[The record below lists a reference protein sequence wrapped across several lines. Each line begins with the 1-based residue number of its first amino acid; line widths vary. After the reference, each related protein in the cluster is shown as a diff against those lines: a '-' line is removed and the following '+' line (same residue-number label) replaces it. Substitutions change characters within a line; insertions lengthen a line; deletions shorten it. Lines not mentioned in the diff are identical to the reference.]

1 VVREKPGMI
10 RSWTPVRVALV
21 LFVYMAIVVFGSAWL
36 VRHGQSNGLIMALS
50 SMGGI
55 VVGLWVVREL
65 HR

>member
-1 VVREKPGMI
+1 VKTKPGMI

-21 LFVYMAIVVFGSAWL
+21 LFVYLAFVVFGSAWL
-36 VRHGQSNGLIMALS
+36 AKHGQGNGLIMALS

-55 VVGLWVVREL
+55 VVGLWMVREL